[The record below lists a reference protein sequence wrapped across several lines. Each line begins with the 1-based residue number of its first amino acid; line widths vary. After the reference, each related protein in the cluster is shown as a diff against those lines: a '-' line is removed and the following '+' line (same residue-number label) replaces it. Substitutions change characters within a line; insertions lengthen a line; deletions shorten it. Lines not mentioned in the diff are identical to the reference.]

1 LLGAE
6 RLGFAPEDCVVFE
19 DASAGV
25 AAALAASVGLVV
37 GVSERA
43 LDTAADIVVR
53 DLTGITFDGETLTIP
68 DRIRLR

>member
-1 LLGAE
+1 
-6 RLGFAPEDCVVFE
+6 
-19 DASAGV
+19 
-25 AAALAASVGLVV
+25 V

-53 DLTGITFDGETLTIP
+53 DLAGITFDGETLTIP